1 MKKNTNRII
10 ITLVVI
16 MMSFFAGINSA
27 KALDTCDFENNY
39 GSLETRTQKIVA
51 AGFGT
56 TINGTAAYN
65 MGNTKIT
72 TDGDWD
78 NESTEAGYK
87 DFYWVYA
94 ANHGYIKDAKFTVY
108 SDDGSSKKTGKK
120 KYNGKAQCEYKTDVT
135 KLCKETEG
143 QEKCETFK
151 YVFKLNKKHIYMIK
165 FEGTYYDANNKLQNF
180 ETKKFLVKK
189 SGLGNGTDHE
199 LVNITSAN
207 NKHIDSGDETTK
219 KGPTAGTAK
228 GKPKKEAIKTNESGE
243 IINSLDKDEACTEVS
258 GLIHDY
264 WKYVM
269 IIVPI
274 LLIVMITIDFF
285 KALAKGDSDS
295 IKKAG
300 NNTVKRTIAAVVLLA
315 LPALLGLIF
324 SWFGLDLCV

>member
-1 MKKNTNRII
+1 MKKNINRII

-16 MMSFFAGINSA
+16 MMSFFIGVNRT

-51 AGFGT
+51 AATGS
-56 TINGTAAYN
+56 TINGTAAYDMDN
-65 MGNTKIT
+65 IKIS
-72 TDGDWD
+72 TDGNWD
-78 NESTEAGYK
+78 KVGSKEGTK

-94 ANHGYIKDAKFTVY
+94 ANHGYIKEAKFTVY

-135 KLCKETEG
+135 KLCKESEG

-180 ETKKFLVKK
+180 ETRKFLVKK
-189 SGLGNGTDHE
+189 SSLGNGVDHV
-199 LVNITSAN
+199 LVNETTAN
-207 NKHIDSGDETTK
+207 NKHIDSGDETK
-219 KGPTAGTAK
+219 KRGASSGTRK
-228 GKPKKEAIKTNESGE
+228 GNSKKVELKTNSDGE
-243 IINSLDKDEACTEVS
+243 IVNSSVTSCTEVS

-269 IIVPI
+269 VIVPI

-300 NNTVKRTIAAVVLLA
+300 NNTIKRAISAVVLLA

-324 SWFGLDLCV
+324 SWVGLDLCV